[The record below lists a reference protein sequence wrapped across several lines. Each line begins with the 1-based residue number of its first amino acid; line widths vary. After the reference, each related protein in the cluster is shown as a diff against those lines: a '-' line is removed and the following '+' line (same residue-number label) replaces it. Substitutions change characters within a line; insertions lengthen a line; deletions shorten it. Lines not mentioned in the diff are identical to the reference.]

1 MFSIVRRIILPT
13 NTQLLDY
20 RKHITLTAIQ
30 GNHTDENILY

>member
-1 MFSIVRRIILPT
+1 MLSIVKRIILPT

-30 GNHTDENILY
+30 GNHTAENILY